1 MSEIPDLSCG
11 AGRRCGCEERGEERR
26 EGRGGKGERGREGK
40 EKRGGKRSSLA
51 L

>member
-1 MSEIPDLSCG
+1 VSRGE
-11 AGRRCGCEERGEERR
+11 RRGEREEGKRGEE
-26 EGRGGKGERGREGK
+26 K